1 MREPN
6 EIEKLLTPLLEA
18 TPYEL
23 VWVEVSKGGHRTV
36 VRVFIDTKN
45 GVKNK
50 DGINIDDITKAS
62 KEISVFLDVE
72 MPLLGNYVLEVS
84 SPGLDRP
91 LMRPEHFPP
100 QLGEKISVNLLFAQ
114 DGRRKFKGL
123 LQKVSDDGIDLLVDD
138 QTMQFA
144 FDDIDKAKVIPD
156 IKIGSHKERQN
167 HEH

>member
-6 EIEKLLTPLLEA
+6 DIERLLTPLLEA

-23 VWVEVSKGGHRTV
+23 VWVEVSKGGKRTV
-36 VRVFIDTKN
+36 VRVFIDKK
-45 GVKNK
+45 G
-50 DGINIDDITKAS
+50 GITLDDITKAS
-62 KEISVFLDVE
+62 KEVSLFLDVE

-100 QLGEKISVNLLFAQ
+100 QLGEKISVHLTIAL
-114 DGRRKFKGL
+114 DGRRNFKGV
-123 LQKVSDDGIDLLVDD
+123 LQNVTEDGIEMLVDD
-138 QTMQFA
+138 QIMQFA